1 MHTLLIIIFTG
12 ALSNIPQFFQH
23 LRSNLEA
30 LQLDDDDEEED
41 SEETELG
48 KNERPHLG
56 QSGADAMFMYGNED
70 EQGRNLNIPH
80 IPGKL

>member
-1 MHTLLIIIFTG
+1 MYVFIIIFAG

-30 LQLDDDDEEED
+30 LQQDDDDEEED
-41 SEETELG
+41 SEEESAM
-48 KNERPHLG
+48 NERPLMG
-56 QSGADAMFMYGNED
+56 QSGADAMFLYGNED
-70 EQGRNLNIPH
+70 EHGRTLNIPH